1 MNKNVN
7 ELLNLSPED
16 ILRMSRKELAEVTS
30 ILASAGNKRLRRLE
44 KAPLG
49 TESFAYQNVQ
59 KSVRAG
65 EQTKFSVK
73 GKTLNQLRNEYAS
86 VRNFLKRKTSSVS
99 GWKKEVKKIKE
110 RVGFKDSSG
119 KSLNDFFKLYRKL
132 EELNPSIVERY
143 GSTETQRLLN
153 RVITQN
159 EDLSDDEILDI
170 MNNEVNQIYENMQK
184 YEMEDDEYDEFD
196 DLFDE

>member
-16 ILRMSRKELAEVTS
+16 ILKMSRKELAEVTS

-44 KAPLG
+44 KSPLG

-65 EQTKFSVK
+65 EKTNFSVK

-86 VRNFLKRKTSSVS
+86 VRDFLKLKTSSS
-99 GWKKEVKKIKE
+99 TGWKKEVKKIVK
-110 RVGFKDSSG
+110 RVGFKNVREGTLS
-119 KSLNDFFKLYRKL
+119 DFFKLYRKL
-132 EELNPSIVERY
+132 EEMNPTMVKNY
-143 GSTETQRLLN
+143 GSTESQQMLN
-153 RVITQN
+153 MVMKDN
-159 EDLSDDEILDI
+159 EEMSDDELLEY
-170 MNNEVNQIYENMQK
+170 MESNFETIYE
-184 YEMEDDEYDEFD
+184 EMKRKELESEDEKFD
-196 DLFDE
+196 DLPDE